1 MVYVNAF
8 DRLIMEL
15 REKNLNTEADAL
27 MAEVTKE
34 WESSTSTVT
43 KRAKRLL
50 AQAYL
55 AKTVDALR
63 TGKPASVTPTG
74 YKFELARG
82 VADALKSNQS
92 QDAIVPTLEPLPRD
106 EDNLSEALR
115 GGTWVVLGFED
126 GKFSAAAEEMV
137 GEGETW
143 EVALQALADKLS
155 DRKDDAAPTMPLE
168 VDETGENDVEIV
180 EPTPTEYGFYRKR
193 RR

>member
-1 MVYVNAF
+1 MVHVNAF
-8 DRLIMEL
+8 DRLILEL

-82 VADALKSNQS
+82 VADALG
-92 QDAIVPTLEPLPRD
+92 QDAIMPTLEPLPRD
-106 EDNLSEALR
+106 EDKLSEALR

-155 DRKDDAAPTMPLE
+155 ERKDGAAPAMPLE
-168 VDETGENDVEIV
+168 VDETGEVE

-193 RR
+193 RK

>member
-1 MVYVNAF
+1 MVHVNAF

-15 REKNLNTEADAL
+15 REKNLNSEADAL
-27 MAEVTKE
+27 MAEVTRE

-82 VADALKSNQS
+82 VADALKGNR
-92 QDAIVPTLEPLPRD
+92 DAIIPTLEPLPQD
-106 EDNLSEALR
+106 EDKLSEALR

-155 DRKDDAAPTMPLE
+155 ERKDDAAPTMPLE
-168 VDETGENDVEIV
+168 VDETGEVE